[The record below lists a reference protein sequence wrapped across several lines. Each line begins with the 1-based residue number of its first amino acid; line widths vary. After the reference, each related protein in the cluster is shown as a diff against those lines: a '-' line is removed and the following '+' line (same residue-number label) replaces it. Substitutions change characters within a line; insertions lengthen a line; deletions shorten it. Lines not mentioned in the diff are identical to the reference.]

1 MKRVLVCCTVLLLLA
16 DLFAQAQPNKPL
28 QFIPKDTSW
37 KKLSVRQK
45 IGQTMLMLPD
55 RKLELQ
61 LGEGSLSAYFKKY
74 PVTGYFMGWKLW
86 EGVKPEDWFTHI
98 QKRCMEYQGA
108 SELPLLFQEDYE
120 SGVGIEGMT
129 SFPNEMALG
138 AANSPDLAY
147 AYGETV
153 AKECR
158 SVGVSWVL
166 HPVADINLNS
176 LNPIVNVR
184 SIGDDPD
191 RAVKLLSR
199 QVRGLQDHGVAATIK
214 HFPGDGVD
222 SRDQHLV
229 TSCNSLPFE
238 VWKQKHGKVFQ
249 ALIDSGVACIMP
261 GHITLPSYQKEK
273 IKGFYPPATLSRELL
288 TDLLKGEMG
297 FKGVIVSDALIMGGF
312 RGYYDDPLEGEVRSF
327 MAGVDVM
334 LWPSYRFMD
343 TIEAR
348 IKRGVIP
355 MQRLDDAVQRVWAL
369 KERLG
374 LLDKGRTVVQPM
386 SAREKQQA
394 ALTADNICERAVT
407 LVRDRNHLLPLNPQ
421 KEQKILVV
429 GVAPVGRKGGDSH
442 LKNLKLFARS
452 LGEKGFQVDFQH
464 NILYESQ
471 GWTEDAT
478 NKYDRI
484 IFAVARSPHS
494 PFGPLQLSDD
504 EAQSVWAINAMPKE
518 KVLVVSFGNPYLIN
532 EYFERVN
539 TCINAYSNTPVMHKA
554 VIKALTGMISMRGV
568 SPVALN
574 NVPEPG
580 SNIRIEIPLYPDG
593 KIPNSISSA
602 LEEKT
607 RDIGQGN
614 KFIYNTTVPTITAY
628 LPQAAALP
636 VPAVIIFPGGGY
648 AGVSVTAEG
657 EKVAEAFNKMGVA
670 AFVVKYRMPGDL
682 TMADKRTGPLQ
693 DAQQAISLVR
703 KGAEK
708 WHIDPS
714 RVGVVGFSAGG
725 HLAATLCTH
734 YRKNLTGQ
742 TGDASLLRPDFS
754 VLVYP
759 VISMTDSLTHAG
771 SKKNLLGDKPSKK
784 DVILYSN
791 ELQVDKHTP
800 PSLLIHAGD
809 DNAVNPENSIRY
821 YQALRRNGVA
831 AELIIYPGGGHGY
844 GLENPT
850 TSDLWIERC
859 KDWMI
864 ANKWL

>member
-1 MKRVLVCCTVLLLLA
+1 MKRVLSCCTVVLLLA
-16 DLFAQAQPNKPL
+16 GMFVHAQSNKSSL
-28 QFIPKDTSW
+28 FIPKDTSW

-61 LGEGSLSAYFKKY
+61 LGNGSLSTYFKKY
-74 PVTGYFMGWKLW
+74 PVTGYFLGWKLW

-98 QKRCMEYQGA
+98 QKRCLEYQGA

-120 SGVGIEGMT
+120 SGVSIQGMT
-129 SFPNEMALG
+129 SFPNEMSLG
-138 AANSPDLAY
+138 AANSPELAY
-147 AYGETV
+147 AYGKAV

-166 HPVADINLNS
+166 HPVADINLNP

-191 RAVKLLSR
+191 RAVKLLR
-199 QVRGLQDHGVAATIK
+199 QQIRGLQDNGVAATIK

-238 VWKQKHGKVFQ
+238 VWKQKHGRVFQ
-249 ALIDSGVACIMP
+249 ALIDSGVTCIMP

-273 IKGFYPPATLSRELL
+273 INGFYPPATLSKELL

-312 RGYYDDPLEGEVRSF
+312 RGYYDDPLEGEVHSF

-374 LLDKGRTVVQPM
+374 LLDKGRTLVRPM
-386 SAREKQQA
+386 SASEKEQA
-394 ALTADNICERAVT
+394 AFTADRICEQAVT
-407 LVRDRNHLLPLNPQ
+407 LVRDRYHLLPLNPQ
-421 KEQKILVV
+421 KDRKILVV
-429 GVAPVGRKGGDSH
+429 GVAPIGRKGGDSH
-442 LKNLKLFARS
+442 VKNLKLFAQS
-452 LGEKGFQVDFQH
+452 LREKGFQVDFQH

-471 GWTEDAT
+471 GWTEDVT
-478 NKYDRI
+478 QKYDRI

-504 EAQSVWAINAMPKE
+504 EAQSAWAINAMPKE
-518 KVLVVSFGNPYLIN
+518 KVLIVSFGNPYLIN

-554 VIKALTGMISMRGV
+554 VVKALMGTIPIRGV
-568 SPVALN
+568 SPVDLN
-574 NVPEPG
+574 TVLKG
-580 SNIRIEIPLYPDG
+580 SSNEQAEAPLYPDV
-593 KIPNSISSA
+593 KIPNSIDHA
-602 LEEKT
+602 LEEKS

-628 LPQAAALP
+628 LPESAALS
-636 VPAVIIFPGGGY
+636 VPAVVIFPGGGY
-648 AGVSVTAEG
+648 AGVSITAEG
-657 EKVAEAFNKMGVA
+657 KKVAEAFNKIGVA
-670 AFVVKYRMPGDL
+670 AFVVKYRMPSNL
-682 TMADKRTGPLQ
+682 TMVDKCTGPLQ
-693 DAQQAISLVR
+693 DAQQAISMVR
-703 KGAEK
+703 KGAAK
-708 WHIDPS
+708 LHINPNKI
-714 RVGVVGFSAGG
+714 GVVGFSAGG
-725 HLAATLCTH
+725 HVAATLSTH
-734 YRKNLTGQ
+734 YLKNLINQ
-742 TGDASLLRPDFS
+742 TDDVSVFRPDFA

-759 VISMTDSLTHAG
+759 VISMTDSLTHVG
-771 SKKNLLGDKPSKK
+771 SKKNLLGDNPSIE
-784 DVILYSN
+784 DVIKYSN
-791 ELQVDKHTP
+791 ERQVDKYTP
-800 PSLLIHAGD
+800 PTLMIHAGD
-809 DNAVNPENSIRY
+809 DGAVSPENSIHY
-821 YQALRRNGVA
+821 YKALRKHGVA
-831 AELIIYPGGGHGY
+831 AELIIYPKGGHGY
-844 GLENPT
+844 GLENPST
-850 TSDLWIERC
+850 PDLWIERC
-859 KDWMI
+859 RDWMT